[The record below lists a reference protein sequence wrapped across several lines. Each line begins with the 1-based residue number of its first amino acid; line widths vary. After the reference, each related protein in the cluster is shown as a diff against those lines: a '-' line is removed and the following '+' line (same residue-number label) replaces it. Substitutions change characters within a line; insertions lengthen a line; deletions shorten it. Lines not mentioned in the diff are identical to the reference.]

1 MLWQLIFKLI
11 GGNFLIT
18 AIIMVAIVGIFTY
31 FFYSYGCGGDFGS
44 VAPATVAGMLF
55 PVSLA
60 VSINSSRFNASG
72 NTVLMLVLFLEVLL
86 MILNT
91 VNGVFYTRE
100 KGISKR
106 ISFVAVATL
115 FYYTFGTVIGSSVL
129 YFTRDKTTFTRVI
142 WFVAIGIFL
151 MLLFSGTLTAGGT
164 EGVKGGP
171 IIKNAVTGAI
181 IGQFGDGPITIVS
194 DDGETMMVRDKYG
207 CEFTYNFGQERW
219 YDPQGLSADVDA
231 CGFDDAVKGLNI
243 REHIY
248 NYRKNHR

>member
-1 MLWQLIFKLI
+1 M
-11 GGNFLIT
+11 
-18 AIIMVAIVGIFTY
+18 
-31 FFYSYGCGGDFGS
+31 
-44 VAPATVAGMLF
+44 APATVAGMLF

-72 NTVLMLVLFLEVLL
+72 NTVLMLVLFLEVILL
-86 MILNT
+86 ILNT

-106 ISFVAVATL
+106 ISFVAAATL

-129 YFTRDKTTFTRVI
+129 YFTRDKTTFARVI
-142 WFVAIGIFL
+142 WFVASGIFL
-151 MLLFSGTLTAGGT
+151 TLLFSGSLTAGGT
-164 EGVKGGP
+164 EGGKGGL
-171 IIKNAVTGAI
+171 IRTDVTGAI

-194 DDGETMMVRDKYG
+194 DDSETMTVKDKYG

-219 YDPQGLSADVDA
+219 YDQHGLAADADA
-231 CGFDDAVKGLNI
+231 CGFTDAVKGVNI